1 MEIIR
6 PIVQE
11 WCIPQQYTASPEIIK
26 NCLQEVLEEGIL
38 KSQVS
43 APVNDEDMTKKQREN
58 IIKKHMEQY
67 TTKYYESDNRWHS
80 FLPDEKHPRKMKP
93 IAKRK
98 WEDLEQVIVDYYMQ
112 QEQSEK
118 RKKMTLRTLYPEWFS
133 YKWQDTNNSSYMN
146 HIDYDWKR
154 FYEDDNIIDRPIVE
168 FTTLELKNWARG
180 KIISEKLTKK
190 VYYNMAV
197 IIRQSLEYLV
207 ERGELTTNPFSAFKI
222 NPSLFTPVE
231 EKEAEYEVF
240 SEEEEQRIKEY
251 ALQDFERNTELT
263 TALAVVLNFSLG
275 LRVGELVALKWKDLK
290 GSYLHIRRME
300 QKQYEQSAEKKWHYD
315 ISVVE
320 HTKSDAG
327 YRTIYVVSSA
337 LEVFEKIK
345 DANLKRG
352 FSCGAEDYIFIYRGK
367 RITSQSI
374 DKKYT
379 RYCKELGFVKKGNHK
394 TRKTCLTKIAD
405 NPNINLKDAMQ
416 FGGHRDVQT
425 YIKHYCFSRYSDEQK
440 RNELEKTLN
449 VNSKEE
455 CKKV

>member
-6 PIVQE
+6 PTVQE

-43 APVNDEDMTKKQREN
+43 APVNNEDMTKKQREN

-67 TTKYYESDNRWHS
+67 TTKYYESDSRWHS

-118 RKKMTLRTLYPEWFS
+118 RKKMTLRTLYPEWFA

-154 FYEDDNIIDRPIVE
+154 FYENDSIIDRPIVE

-240 SEEEEQRIKEY
+240 SEKEEQRIKEY

-300 QKQYEQSAEKKWHYD
+300 QKQYEQSEEKKWHYD
-315 ISVVE
+315 IDVVE

-337 LEVFEKIK
+337 LEVFETIK
-345 DANLKRG
+345 HANLKRG
-352 FSCGAEDYIFIYRGK
+352 FSCGSEDYIFIYRGK
-367 RITSQSI
+367 RITSQAI

-449 VNSKEE
+449 VSPKEE

>member
-1 MEIIR
+1 MEIVR
-6 PIVQE
+6 PTVQE

-118 RKKMTLRTLYPEWFS
+118 RKKMTLRTLYPEWFA

-154 FYEDDNIIDRPIVE
+154 FYENDSIIDRPIVE

-207 ERGELTTNPFSAFKI
+207 ERGELTSNPFSAFKI

-240 SEEEEQRIKEY
+240 SEEEEQQIKEY
-251 ALQDFERNTELT
+251 ALQDFERNKELT

-300 QKQYEQSAEKKWHYD
+300 QKQYEQSAEGKWHYD
-315 ISVVE
+315 INVVD

-345 DANLKRG
+345 NANLKRG
-352 FSCGAEDYIFIYRGK
+352 FSCGAEDYILVYRGK
-367 RITSQSI
+367 RITSQAI

-449 VNSKEE
+449 VSPK
-455 CKKV
+455 